1 MTYYEW
7 INTFDQLKDGPRNDE
22 IINNLYKE
30 KINLDGNILYRFII
44 HINALIRARLKNALE
59 SILTK
64 IASIYKDTNL
74 LSIEILNIKK
84 ELIFAKKIIN
94 LPVIPEENKNMF
106 KKTLQNFANEIQ
118 ETLEMSA
125 NNIDNTGTTL
135 TLIRNSKINFLE
147 D

>member
-7 INTFDQLKDGPRNDE
+7 IDTFDQLKDGPRND
-22 IINNLYKE
+22 NVVDNLYKE

-44 HINALIRARLKNALE
+44 HINDLIRTRLKNSLE

-135 TLIRNSKINFLE
+135 TLIKNSKINFLE